1 VAAEVGVGGETMHNA
16 PLKAHAEAA
25 AAELLVFRT
34 SDVARILGV
43 TPARVRAIV
52 RTGLRRP
59 QRRGRALAFSF
70 QDVVL
75 LRAAHGLRL
84 AAVPAQRVRRALSEL
99 ARQLPPDRPLSG
111 VRIYADGRQ
120 VVARDGGRT
129 WKPESGQ
136 LVFSFGVDELVRAA
150 GVVVPVT
157 RRRPQSAPAKVRR
170 EQEAMVWFERAQG
183 LEGKANRIG
192 AKLAYERALRLD
204 PELSD
209 AYINLG
215 RLVHEDGD
223 AIEAGRLY
231 HLAIEHAPEDPI
243 AHYDL
248 ALALEDQAHPTAAI
262 KHYERAIEIDD
273 EFADAHFNLG
283 RLLDHLG
290 HHDQALRHLLAY
302 RKITEGEG

>member
-59 QRRGRALAFSF
+59 QRRGRALA
-70 QDVVL
+70 
-75 LRAAHGLRL
+75 
-84 AAVPAQRVRRALSEL
+84 
-99 ARQLPPDRPLSG
+99 DRPLSG